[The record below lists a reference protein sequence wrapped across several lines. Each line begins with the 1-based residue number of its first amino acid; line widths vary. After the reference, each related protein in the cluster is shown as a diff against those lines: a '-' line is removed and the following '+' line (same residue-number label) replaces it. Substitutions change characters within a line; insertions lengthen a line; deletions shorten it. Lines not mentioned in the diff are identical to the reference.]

1 MILFAIV
8 FLLLIVS
15 VATVFIIHECDFKF
29 NSKKEPFNPNFTQEE
44 IKTIGSEIV
53 TYTSFVEIPCLL
65 YGIIGNPNREEML
78 QFRFI
83 HYSQMEE
90 LKNIIYA
97 GKFDIDLC
105 LHVHKVQ
112 NYTDKDGTKFKE
124 CVLYELF
131 YENELVETYTALH
144 LCVINLCQLNKP
156 DKLLLQLKKF
166 KSKKKLNSIQE
177 DF

>member
-1 MILFAIV
+1 MLLFVIV
-8 FLLLIVS
+8 FLLLIV
-15 VATVFIIHECDFKF
+15 AGTIVFLHECYFKF
-29 NSKKEPFNPNFTQEE
+29 SSKKEPFNSNFTQEE

-65 YGIIGNPNREEML
+65 YGIIGNPTREEML

-83 HYSQMEE
+83 HYNQMEE
-90 LKNIIYA
+90 LEKVCYA
-97 GKFDIDLC
+97 GKSDIDLS

-112 NYTDKDGTKFKE
+112 NYIDKDGTKFKE

-144 LCVINLCQLNKP
+144 LCVINLCQLNKT